1 MPLKRIAQKKWL
13 PKLLKHL
20 DRTGGACDLWK
31 VCFSKCLEDCIIPT
45 PDTDNT
51 TKCLIQGDIF

>member
-1 MPLKRIAQKKWL
+1 MSLKRIAQKKWL

-31 VCFSKCLEDCIIPT
+31 FVSQNVWRT
-45 PDTDNT
+45 V
-51 TKCLIQGDIF
+51 